1 LLGINP
7 ATLHEQYSESQAAA
21 ASMRLQSAIANIAR
35 IDRQIAEL
43 RAERD
48 EQDHDRQEAE
58 AELQEA
64 GAIRDKDG
72 RLFWLLPREKG
83 DVIMPADGGPL
94 SDDREAMGVLLHGS
108 LVASGEGVAENARA

>member
-1 LLGINP
+1 MESGSIEGAVGGGDEASIRIGAVAP
-7 ATLHEQYSESQAAA
+7 AEVV
-21 ASMRLQSAIANIAR
+21 
-35 IDRQIAEL
+35 
-43 RAERD
+43 
-48 EQDHDRQEAE
+48 
-58 AELQEA
+58 ELQEA